1 MAEFSGSIDTAY
13 YVNED
18 YSLIEV
24 VYTNPNGEKIN
35 YMVEADDNAD
45 YRALVE
51 EGYDL
56 ETLLDRTSEYKRV
69 HAGVLGALVNEQAQ
83 ALAEEMLGMKHMKEL
98 KAQLQIENEQL
109 SQAQEKNKEK
119 IESSLSEIE
128 KTEKTLLS
136 LDQDVKVRTNKIDH
150 GLFDY
155 LFGVNEDK
163 EELFKFKL
171 WALEQN
177 VVKEADKKI
186 KSSIRKAKR
195 ITEVMAVLDSIL

>member
-1 MAEFSGSIDTAY
+1 MAEFSGSINTAY
-13 YVNED
+13 YIND
-18 YSLIEV
+18 DHSLIEV

-35 YMVEADDNAD
+35 YMVEVGDNAD
-45 YRALVE
+45 HKALTE

-69 HAGVLGALVNEQAQ
+69 HAGAFGALVNEQAQ

-109 SQAQEKNKEK
+109 GVAQLKNKEK
-119 IESSLSEIE
+119 IE

-171 WALEQN
+171 WALEQD
-177 VVKEADKKI
+177 VIKEADKKI